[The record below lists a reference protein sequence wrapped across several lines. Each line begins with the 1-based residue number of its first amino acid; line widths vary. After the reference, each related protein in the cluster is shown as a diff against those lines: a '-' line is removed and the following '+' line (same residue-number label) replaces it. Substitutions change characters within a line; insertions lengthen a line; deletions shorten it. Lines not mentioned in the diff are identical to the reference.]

1 MRLPARTRKENKLQR
16 IFNAAIGAAALAI
29 ISFSALAQGPV
40 VAPFAAQAKMTCAQA
55 LGQVARDETEL
66 GKLAKTFDA
75 DAIKLKKTPKDA
87 KVKKAYVDDGVK
99 FEQKVVHGA
108 NKLNP
113 AVKYRAGLALCRMVL
128 AVNPKNVESKKDM
141 DEIVGIYKGMGREVP
156 K

>member
-1 MRLPARTRKENKLQR
+1 MKR
-16 IFNAAIGAAALAI
+16 IFSAAIAGAALAI
-29 ISFSALAQGPV
+29 IPFGALAQGPA

-75 DAIKLKKTPKDA
+75 DAAKLKKSPKDA
-87 KVKKAYVDDGVK
+87 KVKKSYVEDGVK

-108 NKLNP
+108 KKLNP
-113 AVKYRAGLALCRMVL
+113 AIKYRAGLALCRMVL
-128 AVNPKNVESKKDM
+128 AVDPKNVESKKDM